1 VSGPERS
8 HIEEYLKRIE
18 SVEELEKKVLEEIVS
33 YLIYNRQR
41 PDNCTLREMERQLKM
56 PYTRLRRL
64 VQSLVEDG
72 VLVETSVGNV
82 KILRVTDLDLVFRKG
97 YATTAN
103 LTELIGIHNIS
114 FPNWLAI
121 NGVVM
126 GEELFRTLPR
136 GLFIPQSLITLVKKA
151 SELISR
157 GSFDPDLEEK
167 ILKEHEKEW
176 PEEEIEPRKKHLEL
190 SKKTYD
196 VKEARERVKELQKWK
211 EFYEMYGE
219 MPLVYTPILRSNML
233 LPAGTPLSDRNIGEM
248 MRHTKLPREA
258 FTLLRFFP
266 GTDIR
271 SVQFRDVIF
280 QLDPPSLDDLS
291 EEKIQETLIEVIEK
305 QQRFLMLLVG
315 PLLRLLEEKGVEGTI
330 AEWNRRVKQY
340 NREYPDLHWA
350 EEPGYTEEHILFEA
364 IPLGMASLYTHIMG
378 GSQKL
383 AQEGRNMAFMIARA
397 VERNYKGK
405 EIEGCCL
412 AEWYE
417 TIEKKS

>member
-1 VSGPERS
+1 MVSEPERS
-8 HIEEYLKRIE
+8 HIEEYLKRIG
-18 SVEELEKKVLEEIVS
+18 SIEELENKVLEEIVT

-41 PDNCTLREMERQLKM
+41 PDNCTLREMERQLKI

-72 VLVETSVGNV
+72 VLIETSVGNV
-82 KILRVTDLDLVFRKG
+82 KIVRVTDLDLVFRKG
-97 YATTAN
+97 YATAN
-103 LTELIGIHNIS
+103 LTELIGMHNIS

-136 GLFIPQSLITLVKKA
+136 GLFIPQSLITLVQK
-151 SELISR
+151 SSDLISR
-157 GSFDPDLEEK
+157 GSFNPDLEEK
-167 ILKEHEKEW
+167 ILKEHEKDW
-176 PEEEIEPRKKHLEL
+176 PEEEIEPRKKQLEL

-211 EFYEMYGE
+211 EFYRMYGE

-233 LPAGTPLSDRNIGEM
+233 LPAGMPLSERNIGEM

-258 FTLLRFFP
+258 FTPLRFYP
-266 GTDIR
+266 GTEIR

-291 EEKIQETLIEVIEK
+291 EEKIQETLIKVIEK
-305 QQRFLMLLVG
+305 QQKFLMLLVS
-315 PLLRLLEEKGVEGTI
+315 PLLRLLEEKGVEGTLV
-330 AEWNRRVKQY
+330 EWNSKVKQY
-340 NREYPDLHWA
+340 NKEYPDLHWA
-350 EEPGYTEEHILFEA
+350 EEPGYTKEHILFEA
-364 IPLGMASLYTHIMG
+364 IPLGMASLYTYIMG
-378 GSQKL
+378 GDQKM
-383 AQEGRNMAFMIARA
+383 AKEGRSMAFMIARA

-405 EIEGCCL
+405 EVEGCSL

-417 TIEKKS
+417 MTERKS